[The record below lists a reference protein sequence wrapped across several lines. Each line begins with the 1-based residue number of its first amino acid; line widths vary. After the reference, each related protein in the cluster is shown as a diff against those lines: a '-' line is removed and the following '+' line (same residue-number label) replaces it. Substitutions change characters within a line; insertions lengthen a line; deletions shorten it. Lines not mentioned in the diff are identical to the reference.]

1 MKSFILAF
9 IPIFVAVDALGTL
22 PIFISLT
29 EDLEERKKREI
40 IYQSVLTAALVGIS
54 FIFIGKGIFALLGIT
69 VADFMVAGGIL
80 LLGMALM
87 DLLTPEKTRKNI
99 EPQTLG
105 VVPLGTPLMVGPAVL
120 TTILML
126 VDVYGLLPTL
136 LALLINI
143 LLAGLIFLT
152 AEYILRM
159 LGRTG
164 IKAISRVTSILLAA
178 IAVML
183 IRKGLSQLIG

>member
-29 EDLEERKKREI
+29 EDLAERKKRGI

>member
-29 EDLEERKKREI
+29 EELEERKKRGI

-126 VDVYGLLPTL
+126 VDVYGLFPTL
-136 LALLINI
+136 LALLTNI